1 MKARA
6 KMLSGEFREIGVR
19 VESNDGFSAISPEVS
34 DWSGIDYID
43 LAYDLA
49 TAKVGDDGYFA
60 LPRGGNSPDDH
71 ICRFEERADDEL
83 NTSDFQMAMYGYVRK
98 GEGWCAIVGGYTYDY
113 HVIVGKKDD
122 EYYMYPRFYLGGEP
136 PYEDIRVE
144 LHPLSGSEADYSGM
158 ARAYREYM
166 LSNGYCR
173 PIKERLTPELDYAK
187 DSLYIRIR
195 LAWKPVP
202 SPVEEQTVET
212 EPPIHVAMTF
222 EQVGRLMERCKA
234 AGIEKAEFC
243 LVGWNK
249 SGHDGRWPQHFPVEP
264 LLGGEEGLRALIKK
278 AQAMGYQIVCH
289 TNTTDSYSI
298 ADNYSP
304 DITRRNKDGSIAQHN
319 TTWGGGRA
327 KWVCPEKGLE
337 IAKTELPKVA
347 DLGFRGLHY
356 IDVISTIAC
365 QPCYDP
371 KHPQTRRQCANNYKA
386 AAKLA
391 SELFGGFASEGGYD
405 HTLPYLDYGLYVS
418 FYDTE
423 SKDKPRLFSESVPLW
438 QIAYHGIIL
447 SNPYTSTVNSPIK
460 SRRHQLEVV
469 ERGGRPTGYIFSKFK
484 SDGKSWM
491 GDDDIVCT
499 TEADTERTVGL
510 LADMYRE
517 FAPMAYL
524 QTEFIQRHDKLS
536 EGVYRT
542 TYSDGSRVTVDYNTG
557 TYNIQ

>member
-1 MKARA
+1 M
-6 KMLSGEFREIGVR
+6 
-19 VESNDGFSAISPEVS
+19 
-34 DWSGIDYID
+34 
-43 LAYDLA
+43 
-49 TAKVGDDGYFA
+49 
-60 LPRGGNSPDDH
+60 
-71 ICRFEERADDEL
+71 
-83 NTSDFQMAMYGYVRK
+83 
-98 GEGWCAIVGGYTYDY
+98 
-113 HVIVGKKDD
+113 
-122 EYYMYPRFYLGGEP
+122 
-136 PYEDIRVE
+136 
-144 LHPLSGSEADYSGM
+144 
-158 ARAYREYM
+158 
-166 LSNGYCR
+166 
-173 PIKERLTPELDYAK
+173 
-187 DSLYIRIR
+187 
-195 LAWKPVP
+195 
-202 SPVEEQTVET
+202 
-212 EPPIHVAMTF
+212 
-222 EQVGRLMERCKA
+222 
-234 AGIEKAEFC
+234 
-243 LVGWNK
+243 GWNK

-264 LLGGEEGLRALIKK
+264 LLGGEEGLRAMIKK

-327 KWVCPEKGLE
+327 KWVCPEKALE

-371 KHPQTRRQCANNYKA
+371 KHPQTRRQCANNYRA

-469 ERGGRPTGYIFSKFK
+469 ERGGRPTVYIFSKFK